1 MHDLDGRGS
10 SSPSPRLPHPRLPLL
25 FSPRPQVTR
34 ARIMLWL
41 LSQDLLY
48 VVVLES
54 CAVLLAG
61 LVLVIYVLGL
71 RVIWKEVKR
80 LPPYDWIWF
89 HLCYILSL
97 RSCVVLLSWRLGRE
111 SLIKA
116 RFSKHLQWPPNAFAP
131 NEKGAWDLM
140 LLPLTLLWISQTCLV
155 AFVVVERV
163 SWILCKSLSC
173 LRIGYLWNYYSRSFK
188 KPANKRLE
196 RRRTF
201 CKTKQREKVLHISTD
216 GCSLYHCVHGGSTA
230 IKRKGIRI
238 SCKFTRPS
246 FVQKDDALCG

>member
-1 MHDLDGRGS
+1 
-10 SSPSPRLPHPRLPLL
+10 
-25 FSPRPQVTR
+25 
-34 ARIMLWL
+34 MLWL
-41 LSQDLLY
+41 LSQDLLH
-48 VVVLES
+48 VSSSGELCRAACWS
-54 CAVLLAG
+54 CSWWFTFWVWEWYG
-61 LVLVIYVLGL
+61 RNERDFPQV
-71 RVIWKEVKR
+71 
-80 LPPYDWIWF
+80 WF

-97 RSCVVLLSWRLGRE
+97 RSCVVLLSWSLGWE
-111 SLIKA
+111 SLFKA
-116 RFSKHLQWPPNAFAP
+116 RFSKHLQWPPKAFAP

-140 LLPLTLLWISQTCLV
+140 LLPSTLPWISQTCLV

-173 LRIGYLWNYYSRSFK
+173 SRIGYLWNYYSRSFK
-188 KPANKRLE
+188 KSANKRLE

-238 SCKFTRPS
+238 SYKFSRPS
-246 FVQKDDALCG
+246 FVQKDDALCE